1 MTDGPDPSPWG
12 RPTPMVDVGDSVRG
26 RQRGRA
32 IVMAVLLGALVVLI
46 FLVTIAKI
54 RAGMK

>member
-1 MTDGPDPSPWG
+1 MTDPSPW
-12 RPTPMVDVGDSVRG
+12 TTDVPPIPDTQDVVRR

-32 IVMAVLLGALVVLI
+32 IVMALLLGALVLLI

-54 RAGMK
+54 KAGMK

>member
-1 MTDGPDPSPWG
+1 MTDGPDPSPWQ
-12 RPTPMVDVGDSVRG
+12 RPVPLADISDAVRG

-32 IVMAVLLGALVVLI
+32 IVMAVLLAALVVLI

-54 RAGMK
+54 KAGMK

>member
-1 MTDGPDPSPWG
+1 MSDGPDPSPW
-12 RPTPMVDVGDSVRG
+12 RPVPAADTDDAVRG

-32 IVMAVLLGALVVLI
+32 TVMALLLGALVVLI

>member
-1 MTDGPDPSPWG
+1 MTDGTDPSPWKA
-12 RPTPMVDVGDSVRG
+12 TPVADTGDAVRG

-54 RAGMK
+54 KAGMK

>member
-1 MTDGPDPSPWG
+1 MTDNRDPSPWQ
-12 RPTPMVDVGDSVRG
+12 RPVPVADVSDAVRG